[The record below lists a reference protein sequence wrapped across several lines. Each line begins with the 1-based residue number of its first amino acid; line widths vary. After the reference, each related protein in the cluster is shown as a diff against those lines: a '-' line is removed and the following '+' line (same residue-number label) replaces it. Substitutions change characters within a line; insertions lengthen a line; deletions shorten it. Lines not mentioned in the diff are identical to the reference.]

1 MSGSH
6 ETPAIEKQVFQELLR
21 KIDENFRKY
30 FQRSV
35 QYYTQVQLSKVYHRE
50 SIQTV
55 DIILNQILEISL
67 KSDQIK
73 RVFIEVC
80 LDKSFLHSTV
90 SNLMI

>member
-55 DIILNQILEISL
+55 DLILNQILEISL

-73 RVFIEVC
+73 RVFIEVN
-80 LDKSFLHSTV
+80 LSNLSSFIA